1 MQVGDKINSKVFIKH
16 LRELQLS
23 NYNAKQG
30 LGTLS

>member
-23 NYNAKQG
+23 NHNAKQG
-30 LGTLS
+30 LSTLS